1 MEYEQIQN
9 RRKSILSLLKTK
21 SILTVEDVC
30 SQLKITDSTA
40 RRDIKWL
47 EERHLIRRFHGGIS
61 AIKDQYD
68 VFDIRNK
75 TNLEWK
81 KKIGETAARMVCSSD
96 IVFIGGGSTMF
107 QFSLALL
114 QRSDLKDVLIV
125 TAAFNVAALFAE
137 KSRFDTII
145 LGGNLKKIDETIASK
160 MTIENAKTLNYTK
173 MFNGAMGVSAEA
185 GITQPTA
192 DLAEL
197 ERTVASRSAQNY
209 ILADHTKFS
218 TVGPYT
224 TYAIDQV
231 NMVITDRHR
240 DVDGVLKQYEKY
252 REKIEQVG

>member
-1 MEYEQIQN
+1 MSFLYKKKGYDNIYLKEKKSGAEQMEYEQIQN
-9 RRKSILSLLKTK
+9 RRKSILSLLKTN

-137 KSRFDTII
+137 KSPFLIPLY
-145 LGGNLKKIDETIASK
+145 LGGI
-160 MTIENAKTLNYTK
+160 
-173 MFNGAMGVSAEA
+173 
-185 GITQPTA
+185 
-192 DLAEL
+192 
-197 ERTVASRSAQNY
+197 
-209 ILADHTKFS
+209 
-218 TVGPYT
+218 
-224 TYAIDQV
+224 
-231 NMVITDRHR
+231 
-240 DVDGVLKQYEKY
+240 
-252 REKIEQVG
+252 

>member
-9 RRKSILSLLKTK
+9 RRKSILSLLKTN

-145 LGGNLKKIDETIASK
+145 LGGNLKKNRRNDSFENDNRK
-160 MTIENAKTLNYTK
+160 CENAELYKNVQRRDGG
-173 MFNGAMGVSAEA
+173 FGRSRHN
-185 GITQPTA
+185 TA
-192 DLAEL
+192 N
-197 ERTVASRSAQNY
+197 SG
-209 ILADHTKFS
+209 F
-218 TVGPYT
+218 G
-224 TYAIDQV
+224 
-231 NMVITDRHR
+231 
-240 DVDGVLKQYEKY
+240 
-252 REKIEQVG
+252 